1 MNVADAIQLRRAQA
15 DEADI
20 LWVLRTR
27 CVRETCC
34 SHYPPEV
41 IAAWSATPPPARYRE
56 LLSGGGGV
64 VAQDAARR
72 VLGYGVIDLAA
83 NEIDA
88 LFVDPDCA
96 GRGIGQ
102 QLMRAMEAMAV
113 PEQPLE
119 LSASLNAV
127 AFYRRAGFEVLR
139 EEAYP
144 HASGIQLA
152 SVRMRKVAASS
163 E

>member
-1 MNVADAIQLRRAQA
+1 MSAADAVQLRSAQA
-15 DEADI
+15 DEAEM

-41 IAAWSATPPPARYRE
+41 IAAWSATPPPVRYRE
-56 LLSGGGGV
+56 LLLGGGGV
-64 VAQDAARR
+64 VAQDAAGR
-72 VLGYGVIDLAA
+72 VLGYGVIDRVA

-102 QLMRAMEAMAV
+102 RLMRAMETMAA

-127 AFYRRAGFEVLR
+127 AFYRRCGFEAVR
-139 EEAYP
+139 EEIYP
-144 HASGIQLA
+144 HPSGVALA
-152 SVRMRKVAASS
+152 SVRMQRIR
-163 E
+163 